1 MSRVSLSAAP
11 GGAGDLALL
20 DAATGARVTLAE
32 LRARAAAVGALLAA
46 RGVRAGDRVT
56 LRASNRVETAAA
68 LLAMLDR
75 GVVAVPLHPRLSD
88 READALRLDA
98 EAAAHLDDGDLDEV
112 VRSTND
118 LPTGSNDL
126 AAMLYTS
133 GSSGRPKG
141 ALLGHR
147 ALAASARASAE
158 NLGWT
163 REDRWLLALPLCHVG
178 GLSVLT
184 RCLLAGRPAVMLP
197 RFDPDAV
204 LDAIVRHRTTLL
216 SVVPTMLHALLERD
230 RENALAG
237 PRAVLVGGAALPM
250 ALREAAVARGVACV
264 ATYGLTEA
272 CSQVATQRPER
283 PPRARDTVGP
293 PLRGLSLRVADD
305 AGEPA
310 SAGEV
315 GRILIRGEAMMTGY
329 RGGQPLGDGWFD
341 TGDHGALGDDGEL
354 RVRGRRTD
362 LIVTG
367 GENVYPAEVEQCA
380 AGHPDVAQALV
391 FGVDDPVWGQRVAM
405 LVVPRAGLDA
415 EALRGWM
422 TARLA
427 GFKRPRLYAEVPSIP
442 TLPSGKVDRR
452 GALAAHR
459 GDLRAW

>member
-11 GGAGDLALL
+11 GGAGDLAIL
-20 DAATGARVTLAE
+20 DASSGAEVTLGE
-32 LRARAAAVGALLAA
+32 LRSRAARVGALLAA

-68 LLAMLDR
+68 LLSMLDR
-75 GVVAVPLHPRLSD
+75 GVVAAPLHPRLSD
-88 READALRLDA
+88 REAEALRRDA

-112 VRSTND
+112 VHPTND
-118 LPTGSNDL
+118 LPMGSNDL

-147 ALAASARASAE
+147 ALVASARASAE

-163 REDRWLLALPLCHVG
+163 PTDRWLLALPLCHVG

-184 RCLLAGRPAVMLP
+184 RCLLAGRPVVTLP

-204 LDAIVRHRTTLL
+204 LDAVVRHRTTLV

-230 RENALAG
+230 RGNALAG
-237 PRAVLVGGAALPM
+237 LRAVLVGGAALPL
-250 ALREAAVARGVACV
+250 ALREEAVARGVACV

-283 PPRARDTVGP
+283 PPRARDTVGA
-293 PLRGLSLRVADD
+293 PLRGLRLRVADD
-305 AGEPA
+305 EGAPA
-310 SAGEV
+310 RVGEV

-329 RGGQPLGDGWFD
+329 RGAEPLGDAWFD
-341 TGDHGALGDDGEL
+341 TGDHGALGEDGEL

-367 GENVYPAEVEQCA
+367 GENVYPAEVEQCV
-380 AGHPDVAQALV
+380 AGHPDVEQALV
-391 FGVDDPVWGQRVAM
+391 FGVDDPVWGQRVAV

-415 EALRGWM
+415 EALRGWLR
-422 TARLA
+422 ARLA
-427 GFKRPRLYAEVPSIP
+427 GFKRPRLYAEVPAIP

-459 GDLRAW
+459 GALRAW